1 MTTTSSTQSAVALAA
16 KPARKPMNAIL
27 FKFWKART
35 SYLLLLPFLIPFLVF
50 VIFPI
55 GASAY
60 LSLTDFIGTKAPVYI
75 GFKNFQDL
83 LGLELKPL
91 AQQVDA
97 ATNQLM
103 YQCGTK
109 RLPQDQADAEKKATG
124 VSCTALLQ
132 RPAQV
137 LTTGFRE
144 IARLNIF
151 GTNYTLGAADS
162 RFWKAMQNT
171 FTYALVVVPLGILI
185 GLALALVL
193 QTQSILNYILRTVFF
208 LPSVTSVIAVAVV
221 WTYIFHGEDYGLING
236 LLLRAGVPK
245 VTFLANESWTLPV
258 MMMLALWGG
267 VGYNMILFLAG
278 LQNISAELYEAAAID
293 GATPAQSLFRIT
305 IPLLR
310 PTLLY
315 ILITGTITA
324 LQVFEAV
331 YVVFRNVETV
341 GGILDSGLTVVPYL
355 YDTGFRHFQLGYA
368 SALAWILFIIIFV
381 ITLINLRV
389 GRANQEV

>member
-1 MTTTSSTQSAVALAA
+1 MTTTSSTQSAAVIAA
-16 KPARKPMNAIL
+16 KPAQKMHPLL
-27 FKFWKART
+27 FQFWKART
-35 SYLLLLPFLIPFLVF
+35 SYLLLLPFLIPFIVF
-50 VIFPI
+50 VIIPI
-55 GASAY
+55 GSSAY
-60 LSLTDFIGTKAPVYI
+60 LSLTEFTGTKAPNYI

-83 LGLELKPL
+83 LGLESKPL
-91 AQQVDA
+91 TQQVDA
-97 ATNQLM
+97 ATKQLM

-109 RLPQDQADAEKKATG
+109 RLPQDQADAEKANGAT
-124 VSCTALLQ
+124 CTALLA

-137 LTTGFRE
+137 LTSGFRE
-144 IARLNIF
+144 IGRLNLF
-151 GTNYTLGAADS
+151 GTTYSIGASDS
-162 RFWKAMQNT
+162 RFWKAMINT
-171 FTYALVVVPLGILI
+171 FAYAMVVVPLGILI

-193 QTQSILNYILRTVFF
+193 QGQSILNYILRTVFF

-221 WTYIFHGEDYGLING
+221 WTYIFHGEDYGLVNG
-236 LLLRAGVPK
+236 ILLQLHIPK
-245 VTFLANESWTLPV
+245 VTFLANESWTLPI

-293 GATPAQSLFRIT
+293 GASPQQSLFRIT

-310 PTLLY
+310 PTLVY

-331 YVVFRNVETV
+331 YVVFRSVETV

-368 SALAWILFIIIFV
+368 SSIAWILFIIIFI

-389 GRANQEV
+389 GRANQAV